1 MVLLNLDVRTDF
13 HGKIQLKAKAVTL
26 EGTPNSGARKA
37 ERVVNFP
44 DAEMGILPEEVLTKG
59 DQPENAFSQVALDT
73 LTVMMYCWS
82 VMAADSDYSLHM
94 TSD

>member
-59 DQPENAFSQVALDT
+59 DQPENVFSQVALDT

-82 VMAADSDYSLHM
+82 VMAADSDYSLYM

>member
-59 DQPENAFSQVALDT
+59 DEPENVFSQVALDT

>member
-59 DQPENAFSQVALDT
+59 DQPENVFSQVALDT